1 MFSSQESLL
10 YRQPLFVMVVV
21 CLQKRPLHVILMHLG
36 EADES
41 TGARLLLTWQNC
53 FLSRFKIIGSG
64 ENIFSFCRLYKITSK
79 AFKVFIKG
87 RFVVVRGQRRSARCH
102 LHQSEEFP

>member
-1 MFSSQESLL
+1 MLFSSQESLFYCQL
-10 YRQPLFVMVVV
+10 LFVVGVV
-21 CLQKRPLHVILMHLG
+21 CLQKSPLHVILTHLG

-64 ENIFSFCRLYKITSK
+64 ENIFSFCRLYKITRLLLKHSK
-79 AFKVFIKG
+79 FLLKV
-87 RFVVVRGQRRSARCH
+87 
-102 LHQSEEFP
+102 LLWW